1 MGQPGRVYTRSSRA
15 SVRRTLG
22 TETSQYR
29 EEEEATARPGVA
41 ASGTGRL
48 PKPSGMPGGVVGP
61 ADAGGERSRSPLE
74 RGARDG
80 DSPVAEGEVLGL
92 AVFLSSARPEKSG
105 VKLGG
110 PPPKAR
116 ILPCDR

>member
-1 MGQPGRVYTRSSRA
+1 MGQPGRERSRSSTFEW
-15 SVRRTLG
+15 RRTLG

-61 ADAGGERSRSPLE
+61 ADAGGERSRSPLG

-80 DSPVAEGEVLGL
+80 ESPVGEADGPFVAE
-92 AVFLSSARPEKSG
+92 FLSSARPEKSG